1 MTEKMAQPISQPE
14 VYPDSQPEQATLPL
28 GTVLGSYRIEQIL
41 GIGGMGTVYLA
52 VHQRLGRK
60 VALKTL
66 HPEFA
71 TNPTAVRRL
80 FDEARAVNQIRHEN
94 IVEITDFV
102 EAGQLKYYIMEY
114 LDGEDLAEVQRKE
127 KYLAIGRAMR
137 IAVQIADA
145 LEAVHTGGIVHRD
158 LKPAN
163 VFITER
169 SAGKDFVKLLDFGV
183 AKLMDQPSGDAMSRT
198 AAGSIVGTP
207 DYMSPEQAA
216 GKPVDHRTDVYSLGV
231 ILYEMVG
238 GVKPFVAHS
247 LGELV
252 VKHLT
257 MNPVKPSKLKNL
269 PHEIPADLEKVILSC
284 LEKDSSRRPQSI
296 GTVSARL
303 REIGMASGDW
313 TLGTTGE
320 HPAVTLPLGRRV
332 SPALVVGSVVALGAI
347 AGLTAVFW
355 PQEQPKRV
363 NPPPIVLAA
372 PEKTEVE
379 LTIDSRPTGA
389 MVMLGVGDTAEPLG
403 FTPLS
408 QTFPR
413 SDDIQVVELHL
424 DGYETVSSEI
434 PLNSD
439 LRINLDLKPLPVVVK
454 APTVVKKKKKK
465 KKKKK
470 THKRGVIDPFAN

>member
-1 MTEKMAQPISQPE
+1 MAQPIIQNEGFPVDE
-14 VYPDSQPEQATLPL
+14 PEQETLPI
-28 GTVLGSYRIEQIL
+28 GTVLGSYRIERVL

-60 VALKTL
+60 VALKML

-80 FDEARAVNQIRHEN
+80 FAEARAVNQIRHDN

-102 EAGQLKYYIMEY
+102 ETGHLKYYIME
-114 LDGEDLAEVQRKE
+114 LLEGQDLSELQTSE
-127 KYLAIGRAMR
+127 QILGIGPAMR

-145 LEAVHTGGIVHRD
+145 LEAVHAGGIVHRD

-163 VFITER
+163 VFVTER
-169 SAGKDFVKLLDFGV
+169 GGRKDFVKLLDFGV

-207 DYMSPEQAA
+207 DYMSPEQAV

-231 ILYEMVG
+231 ILYEMVV
-238 GVKPFVAHS
+238 GVKPFLAHS

-257 MNPVKPSKLKNL
+257 INPVKPSKVKNL
-269 PHEIPADLEKVILSC
+269 PHEIPSDLEKIILSC
-284 LEKDSSRRPQSI
+284 LEKDAARRPQSI
-296 GTVSARL
+296 GEVAAKL
-303 REIGMASGDW
+303 REIGMSAGDW
-313 TLGTTGE
+313 SLGTTGE
-320 HPAVTLPLGRRV
+320 YAAVTGIMPARR
-332 SPALVVGSVVALGAI
+332 SPRLLVGGLILAGVAA
-347 AGLTAVFW
+347 TAVAVNW
-355 PQEQPKRV
+355 PEPSSRPV
-363 NPPPIVLAA
+363 NPPSIVMAA
-372 PEKTEVE
+372 PVKTEVE
-379 LTIDSRPTGA
+379 LTIDSRPSGA
-389 MVMLGVGDTAEPLG
+389 MVLLGEEKTPLG

-408 QTFPR
+408 QVFPL
-413 SDDIQVVELHL
+413 SDEIQKVELQL
-424 DGYETVSSEI
+424 DGYEPATSEI
-434 PLNSD
+434 PLDSD
-439 LRINLDLKPLPVVVK
+439 LRINLVLKPIAAAVKTPVVVK
-454 APTVVKKKKKK
+454 RK